1 MRLGTDTERLDAV
14 RAIAHPLSGRADE
27 HDGLLA
33 LIGGAHFML
42 LGEASHGTHE
52 FYRERARITRRLIVE
67 KGFEAVTIEG
77 DWPDAWRVHR
87 FVRGQGSDA
96 HALQAL
102 GDFRRFPA
110 WMWRNTEVL
119 DFIDWLRAFNDTR
132 PLSARVG
139 FYGLDLY
146 SMHASMAAV
155 SQYLER
161 SDPAAARRA
170 RERYACFDRFG
181 DDARVYGLL
190 AGVAAEVSCENEV
203 LEMLLD
209 LRRRAADTA
218 RAGHEEDE
226 ESLFNAEQNARL
238 VKSAEAYY
246 RSMVLNEVSS
256 WNLRDMHMFETLE
269 CVHRQL
275 TRRSRR
281 PKIVVWAHN
290 SHLGDARAT
299 EMGQRRGEL
308 NLGQLMREAHG
319 RDAVLVGFSTHSGT
333 VTAARDWDGPAER
346 MQLVPSLP
354 GSHEALM
361 HASGLGRF
369 LLPLRHAG
377 ASRRRL
383 LEEARLQRAV
393 GVIYRPLSERQSHY
407 LFAQLAQ
414 QFDALLHIDTTRA
427 LRPLDLHGAWL
438 GGEEVPETFP
448 SGM

>member
-1 MRLGTDTERLDAV
+1 MSGAS
-14 RAIAHPLSGRADE
+14 IASWG
-27 HDGLLA
+27 
-33 LIGGAHFML
+33 
-42 LGEASHGTHE
+42 
-52 FYRERARITRRLIVE
+52 
-67 KGFEAVTIEG
+67 
-77 DWPDAWRVHR
+77 
-87 FVRGQGSDA
+87 GQGSDA
-96 HALQAL
+96 HAVQAL
-102 GDFRRFPA
+102 GDFRRFPV
-110 WMWRNTEVL
+110 WMWRNTQVL

-132 PLSARVG
+132 PVSARVG

-146 SMHASMAAV
+146 SMHTSMAAV

-161 SDPAAARRA
+161 TDPAAARRA

-190 AGVAAEVSCENEV
+190 AGVAADVSCENEV
-203 LEMLLD
+203 METLLD
-209 LRRRAADTA
+209 LQQRAADTA
-218 RAGHEEDE
+218 HAGNEQDE

-256 WNLRDMHMFETLE
+256 WNLRDMHMFEMLE
-269 CVHRQL
+269 CVHRRL
-275 TRRSRR
+275 ARRIRR

-319 RDAVLVGFSTHSGT
+319 RDAVLVGFSTHSGS

-346 MQLVPSLP
+346 MRVQPSLE

-361 HASGLGRF
+361 HATGLGRF

-377 ASRRRL
+377 ALQRRL
-383 LEEARLQRAV
+383 LEEPRLQRAI
-393 GVIYRPLSERQSHY
+393 GVIYRPQSERQSHY
-407 LFAQLAQ
+407 FFAQLPL

-427 LRPLDLHGAWL
+427 LRPLEVLGGWL
-438 GGEEVPETFP
+438 GDEVPETFP